1 VADFFK
7 TLGNVVSG
15 ETIGGAANKKIL
27 KKVNPVLNSNERRRL
42 TNESTI
48 AAEAFFNVQ
57 RKNKKDT
64 FGKTARASTPAGMAK
79 ESIQKTKDEKPKKL
93 KFPLLLA
100 LGAGITAFAAWIA
113 DFIGPVAEF
122 IAKTLPKL
130 LKPMGKLAGG
140 FFKAMKGGK
149 LMKVLMGLAKGIGG
163 RLLKFGRFIPVIG
176 SLFSFGF
183 GIARWKK
190 GEYIPA
196 IFEFVSG
203 ILNLLPGVGSIAS
216 IIIDGALLLYDLN
229 KTEGEEKGVDE
240 TGGSFDLWGKI
251 KDFALSMPG
260 IQNIVSL
267 GKGIGAVLAGDWGEA
282 AKHFMQAIPV
292 VGSILFW
299 LEKSGKI
306 DMSDMGSKLGGV
318 GDFFVSIKDKF
329 VSIFTD
335 IVDSIV
341 GGLKTLGKKFSK
353 IGSGFKA
360 AFGALAPGGESP
372 MEAFNRVVY
381 ADDFARFN
389 DGTMVRFNSK
399 DDVVGMK
406 EGGTLAKLIKGA
418 TTGGITVKDVKGEAT
433 KSETRF
439 GDFVRGVGGS
449 ISNLIKG
456 TATESITVKDVFDKA
471 VANEVRKSNQLLA
484 QLVQLTAQMTK
495 SGSGSTVPVVLQPPA
510 NNDMP
515 GSMEGPSY
523 NDAKTN
529 LLNSAY
535 TMQPT

>member
-1 VADFFK
+1 MADFFK

-15 ETIGGAANKKIL
+15 ETIGGAADKKIL
-27 KKVNPVLNSNERRRL
+27 KKVNPVLNSNEKRRL

-57 RKNKKDT
+57 RKNQKDT
-64 FGKTARASTPAGMAK
+64 FGETARASTPAGMAK

-149 LMKVLMGLAKGIGG
+149 LMKVLGGLAKGIGG

-203 ILNLLPGVGSIAS
+203 ILNLLPFGVTNIAS
-216 IIIDGALLLYDLN
+216 LIIDGALLLYDLN

-240 TGGSFDLWGKI
+240 TGGSFDMWGKI
-251 KDFALSMPG
+251 KDFALSLPG

-267 GKGIGAVLAGDWGEA
+267 GKGIGAVLRGDWGEA
-282 AKHFMQAIPV
+282 ATHFLQAIPV
-292 VGSILFW
+292 VGNILFW

-306 DMSDMGSKLGGV
+306 DMENVKSTLGKA
-318 GDFFVSIKDKF
+318 GDFFKSIGEKF
-329 VSIFTD
+329 VGVFKDMVNSIYDWITGTVDD
-335 IVDSIV
+335 IVNGVKDIGGNIV
-341 GGLKTLGKKFSK
+341 GGIKE
-353 IGSGFKA
+353 
-360 AFGALAPGGESP
+360 GAGNVISFLNP
-372 MEAFNRVVY
+372 F
-381 ADDFARFN
+381 DDFMVRGNKVIPFN
-389 DGTMVRFNSK
+389 DK

-406 EGGTLAKLIKGA
+406 EGGALSKLIR
-418 TTGGITVKDVKGEAT
+418 
-433 KSETRF
+433 S
-439 GDFVRGVGGS
+439 
-449 ISNLIKG
+449 G
-456 TATESITVKDVFDKA
+456 TAQDVVIKDVFDKT

-510 NNDMP
+510 NTDMP

-523 NDAKTN
+523 KDARGN
-529 LLNSAY
+529 FLNSAY
-535 TMQPT
+535 TMQPS

>member
-1 VADFFK
+1 MADFFK

-15 ETIGGAANKKIL
+15 ETIGGAADKKIL
-27 KKVNPVLNSNERRRL
+27 KKVNPVLTSNEKRRI

-57 RKNKKDT
+57 RKNQKDT
-64 FGKTARASTPAGMAK
+64 FGETERPSTPAGMA
-79 ESIQKTKDEKPKKL
+79 EQSIQKTKEEKPKKL

-122 IAKTLPKL
+122 ISKTLPKL

-140 FFKAMKGGK
+140 FFKAIKGGK
-149 LMKVLMGLAKGIGG
+149 LMKVLGGLAKGIGG

-203 ILNLLPGVGSIAS
+203 ILNLLPFGVTNIAS
-216 IIIDGALLLYDLN
+216 LIIDGALLLYDLN
-229 KTEGEEKGVDE
+229 KTEGEEKGVDP

-306 DMSDMGSKLGGV
+306 DMSDMGSKLGKA

-381 ADDFARFN
+381 ADDFARFS
-389 DGTMVRFNSK
+389 DGTIVKFNKK
-399 DDVVGMK
+399 DDILGAK
-406 EGGTLAKLIKGA
+406 PGGPLSNLLKG
-418 TTGGITVKDVKGEAT
+418 IV
-433 KSETRF
+433 SRS
-439 GDFVRGVGGS
+439 GVGPEGKDFLMNKAQS
-449 ISNLIKG
+449 LADTIIGVGRKASAISNEVFGPKIVVDKVV
-456 TATESITVKDVFDKA
+456 ASEVK
-471 VANEVRKSNQLLA
+471 KSNNLLA
-484 QLVQLTAQMTK
+484 QLVQLTAQNA
-495 SGSGSTVPVVLQPPA
+495 A
-510 NNDMP
+510 NNNASPPPIIMQNSQNNEMP

-529 LLNSAY
+529 FLNSAY
-535 TMQPT
+535 TMQPS